1 MQELATAHRETLHRG
16 FPNPTSGIIPMGR
29 KALDSWEGAG
39 FLLVPGLLSKSDL
52 NRLRDGLEARIGTG
66 GRSPGARRLLETCP
80 EVRRLAVRPRLLA
93 LVAQAL
99 GRRPRA
105 VKACLFDKHAEA
117 NWTLPWH
124 QDTTVALRR
133 PAAVPGF
140 KRWTVKEGIH
150 HAEAPRHLLERMLAL
165 RLHLDDCPADRGPLL
180 VVPGSHGAGKL
191 SSVRRESLARRLGE
205 VACLARAGDALLMR
219 PLLLHRSG
227 PAAGSGRRRVLHL
240 EYAAAELP
248 EGLDWR
254 CRAGPEAGDAADG

>member
-16 FPNPTSGIIPMGR
+16 FPNPASGTGLIGR

-39 FLLVPGLLSKSDL
+39 YLLLPGLLSKSDL
-52 NRLRDGLEARIGTG
+52 NRLRAALEARFGKD
-66 GRSPGARRLLETCP
+66 GRLPGSRQLLETCP
-80 EVRRLAVRPRLLA
+80 EVRQLAVRPGLLA

-99 GRRPRA
+99 GHGPRA

-124 QDTTVALRR
+124 QDMTVALRE

-140 KRWTVKEGIH
+140 RRWTVKDGVH
-150 HAEAPRHLLERMLAL
+150 HAEAPRHLLESMLAL
-165 RLHLDDCPADRGPLL
+165 RLHLDDCPADNGPLL

-191 SSVRRESLARRLGE
+191 SALRRERLARRSGE
-205 VACLARAGDALLMR
+205 TACLARAGDALLMR

-227 PAAGSGRRRVLHL
+227 PTERSGRRRVLHL
-240 EYAAAELP
+240 EEAAAKLP
-248 EGLDWR
+248 EGLDWH
-254 CRAGPEAGDAADG
+254 CRVGPEAGGGADG